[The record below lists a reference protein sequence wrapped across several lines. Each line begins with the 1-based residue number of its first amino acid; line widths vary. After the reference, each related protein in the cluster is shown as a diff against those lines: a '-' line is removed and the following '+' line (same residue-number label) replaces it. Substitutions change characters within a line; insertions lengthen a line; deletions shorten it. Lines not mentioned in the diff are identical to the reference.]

1 MYLRKLCLWVTAI
14 LIGFPAVAQT
24 YSFPFPPA
32 ADHLRVMAWNL
43 EFFNSRTP
51 ARTSQQLDD
60 LAQRIIGTGAAV
72 IALQE
77 MNEISAL
84 NDLRNRM
91 GNPWAV
97 LTSGLGIGQ
106 QNALLYDTSKVT
118 ISDTQ
123 FVNIH
128 DGVLYPHEWAYR
140 SPVTAVFSP
149 VGDPSVKF
157 RVIGIHGSWQTQEF
171 RDDQG
176 FWLSDYV
183 DDLIA
188 DQNEPHEIFL
198 LGDYNGTIPAA
209 PHNGIISGGD
219 LTDVPKR
226 NGDDTT
232 IYPGLKL
239 DFIYATQLAKARLTD
254 PTSFVV
260 RPEYYGE
267 TGPVFKDT
275 YSDHLPVFVDYR
287 IVDIPAGPTD
297 VVYVDFGNYG
307 IENGASSTPWNT
319 LAEALGAVD
328 PNGAVNIKG
337 NTGNSVSSETFTS
350 GQFINQAVTI
360 DALNG
365 SVTVG
370 TPAADQPRSVKQVE
384 SSKAGFV
391 SRP

>member
-1 MYLRKLCLWVTAI
+1 MPARLYAI
-14 LIGFPAVAQT
+14 IITLLFAFPAVAQT

-43 EFFNSRTP
+43 EFFNSRVP
-51 ARTSQQLDD
+51 ARTSEQLDD
-60 LAQRIIGTGAAV
+60 LAQRIIETGAAV

-77 MNEISAL
+77 MNQIPAL
-84 NDLRNRM
+84 NDLRDHM

-97 LTSGLGIGQ
+97 LTEDFGGGLPQ
-106 QNALLYDTSKVT
+106 QNAFLYDTSKVT
-118 ISDTQ
+118 ISDTL

-128 DGVLYPHEWAYR
+128 DGVTYPHEWTYR
-140 SPVTAVFSP
+140 SPVTAVFSH

-157 RVIGIHGSWQTQEF
+157 RVIGIHGSWQTAEF

-176 FWLSDYV
+176 FWLADYV
-183 DDLIA
+183 DALVA
-188 DQNEPHEIFL
+188 DQNEPHEIIL

-239 DFIYATQLAKARLTD
+239 DYIYGTLSAKDRLSD

-267 TGPVFKDT
+267 TGAQFKDT

-287 IVDIPAGPTD
+287 VVDIPQGPTD
-297 VVYVDFGNYG
+297 VVHVDFANYG
-307 IENGASSTPWNT
+307 IQNGASATPWNT
-319 LAEALGAVD
+319 LAEALGVVD
-328 PNGAVNIKG
+328 FGGQVNIKG
-337 NTGNSVSSETFTS
+337 NTDDSDSSETFTS
-350 GQFINQAVTI
+350 GQVINQAVTI

-370 TPAADQPRSVKQVE
+370 APPADPSQPSADE
-384 SSKAGFV
+384 SSQTGFV